1 MEQSPRGLLIRP
13 SLGCMKERPVSR
25 QFVYLLELHEGK
37 QPTNIGVFSSRNK
50 AEQALKKLPK
60 KYAYAIYKLPLNA
73 KLTKGRKLKD
83 QQGIFDHWH
92 YGTQE
97 IEFIDTDND
106 GNVQAQGKKTEF
118 IWPK

>member
-1 MEQSPRGLLIRP
+1 
-13 SLGCMKERPVSR
+13 MKERPMSR

-37 QPTNIGVFSSRNK
+37 QPTNIGVFSSRKK

-60 KYAYAIYKLPLNA
+60 KYAYAIYKLPINV
-73 KLTKGRKLKD
+73 KLTKGLKLKD

-97 IEFIDTDND
+97 IEYVDTDDD
-106 GNVQAQGKKTEF
+106 GKILDQGKTSELS
-118 IWPK
+118 WPK